1 MTAMKTAYLSLGS
14 NLGDR
19 LANLRAAIQR
29 LHRPPQ
35 LRLTGV
41 SSFYETL
48 PVGETPEPV
57 PDYINCA
64 VRVETLLPPLALLEY
79 IQAVEREIGREPTFR
94 WGPRVIDVD
103 ILLYDG
109 ITLETER
116 LTLPHPRMMERAFA
130 LIPLAE
136 IAPDMVFSDGVSLA
150 ERLQSPPV
158 REQIVR
164 QVHL

>member
-1 MTAMKTAYLSLGS
+1 MTTVFFSLGS

-19 LANLRAAIQR
+19 PANLRAAIER

-35 LRLTGV
+35 MRLTGV

-64 VRVETLLPPLALLEY
+64 VSVETLMSPLALLEY
-79 IQAVEREIGREPTFR
+79 IQRVEKDVGREPTFR
-94 WGPRVIDVD
+94 WGPRIIDVD

-109 ITLETER
+109 ISMNTER

-136 IAPDMVFSDGVSLA
+136 IAPDMVFSDGVSLS
-150 ERLQSPPV
+150 ERLKHPQVQEQAV
-158 REQIVR
+158 RRVE
-164 QVHL
+164 L

>member
-1 MTAMKTAYLSLGS
+1 MHTVYLSLGS

-19 LANLRAAIQR
+19 PANLRAAIER

-35 LRLTGV
+35 ICLTGV
-41 SSFYETL
+41 SSLYETL

-64 VRVETLLPPLALLEY
+64 VSVETLLPPLALLEY
-79 IQAVEREIGREPTFR
+79 IQKVEMEIGREPTFR

-109 ITLETER
+109 ITLQTER
-116 LTLPHPRMMERAFA
+116 LTLPHPRLMERAFA

-136 IAPDMVFSDGVSLA
+136 IAPDLVFADGVSLA
-150 ERLQSPPV
+150 ERLQNPQVLEQTV
-158 REQIVR
+158 RRVE
-164 QVHL
+164 L

>member
-1 MTAMKTAYLSLGS
+1 MNTVYLSLGS

-19 LANLRAAIQR
+19 PANLRAAIER

-35 LRLTGV
+35 IRLTGV

-64 VRVETLLPPLALLEY
+64 VSVETLLPPLALLEY
-79 IQAVEREIGREPTFR
+79 IQTVEREVGREPTFR

-103 ILLYDG
+103 ILLYDD
-109 ITLETER
+109 ITMQTER
-116 LTLPHPRMMERAFA
+116 LTLPHPRLMERAFA

-136 IAPDMVFSDGVSLA
+136 IAPDLVFTDGVSLA
-150 ERLQSPPV
+150 ERMKTPQVQEQTV
-158 REQIVR
+158 RRVE
-164 QVHL
+164 L

>member
-1 MTAMKTAYLSLGS
+1 MHTVYLSLGS

-19 LANLRAAIQR
+19 PANLRAAIER

-35 LRLTGV
+35 IRLTGV
-41 SSFYETL
+41 SSLYETL

-64 VRVETLLPPLALLEY
+64 VSVETLLPPLALLDY
-79 IQAVEREIGREPTFR
+79 IQKVEKEIGREPTFR

-109 ITLETER
+109 ITLQTER
-116 LTLPHPRMMERAFA
+116 LTLPHPRLMERAFA

-136 IAPDMVFSDGVSLA
+136 IAPDLVLADGVSLA
-150 ERLQSPPV
+150 ERLQNPQVLEQTV
-158 REQIVR
+158 RRVE
-164 QVHL
+164 L